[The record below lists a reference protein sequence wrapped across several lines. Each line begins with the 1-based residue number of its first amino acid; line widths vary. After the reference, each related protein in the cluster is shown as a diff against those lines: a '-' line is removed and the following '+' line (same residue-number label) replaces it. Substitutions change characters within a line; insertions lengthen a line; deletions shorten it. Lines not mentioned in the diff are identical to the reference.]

1 MTAIPTADA
10 LRTLNLAYRKMQED
24 FRLFAPE
31 LFRRSESLTTD
42 ATNGYLTPD
51 VGVHEI
57 EGVWDANNNALMAID
72 KKQRFY
78 RDGWFLDGMD
88 ATGSGN
94 FKKRQ
99 IAVYKNGAASLS
111 TAYTVDFL
119 EEYADLTATSDPAYP
134 FTSKVHL
141 DMLTTLQAYY
151 WMAEQGQSRHKE
163 KRELKSDYES
173 DLKDAM
179 LHYQHDHPE
188 YLETTHSDAGIKNSR
203 PYLNT
208 SSS

>member
-1 MTAIPTADA
+1 MSAIPTADA

-24 FRLFAPE
+24 FRLAFPE

-42 ATNGYLTPD
+42 ATYGYLTPD

-57 EGVWDANNNALMAID
+57 EDVFDGNNQPLTQID
-72 KKQRFY
+72 KKQRFR
-78 RDGWFLDGMD
+78 RDGYFLDGMD
-88 ATGSGN
+88 ATGSGQ

-99 IAVYKNGAASLS
+99 IAVYKNGSAVTS

-151 WMAEQGQSRHKE
+151 WLAEQGQSRFKE
-163 KRELKSDYES
+163 KKEMKAMYEA

-179 LHYQHDHPE
+179 LHYQSDAPQ
-188 YLETTHSDAGIKNSR
+188 YLESSHADAGTKNSR